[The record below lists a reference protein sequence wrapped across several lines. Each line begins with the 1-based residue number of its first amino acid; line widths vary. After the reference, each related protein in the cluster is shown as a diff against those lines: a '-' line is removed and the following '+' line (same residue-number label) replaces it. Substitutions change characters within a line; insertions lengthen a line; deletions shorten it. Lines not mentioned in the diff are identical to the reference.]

1 MSDKELERAQALE
14 AKEREQQEQQ
24 QAAEFSESME
34 KVENVLT
41 SSEAFIE
48 NNKKPLLIVLGAV
61 IVVVLGLIW
70 FLKSHNEKK
79 AEANDAIYKAQSWF
93 ERDSFQL
100 ALSGNDD
107 FIGFEEVADKYSSTP
122 AGNLACAYAG
132 ICYKNLGKND
142 EAIKYLK
149 KFSADD
155 NLVSPAIYGAIG
167 DCYFESN
174 SIKDAESYYKK
185 AIDSKNNM
193 IAPLYTY
200 RLAMLYFNNG
210 DNAKA
215 AELMEKLKDDY
226 PQSNEASDADKY
238 IEYFQNLKK

>member
-79 AEANDAIYKAQSWF
+79 AEANDAIYKAQSWV

>member
-100 ALSGNDD
+100 ALGGNDD

-142 EAIKYLK
+142 DAIKYLK

>member
-1 MSDKELERAQALE
+1 MSDIELERAQALE